1 MCLSVYTYFL
11 HPCWWCLFIL
21 CLCVCVCS
29 SLARRWF
36 LSAAQTRE
44 LILPKGL
51 TVDLVTVAI
60 FAYSSSSCT
69 SSSSSSLNLPH
80 ALSTSNIQVGWAGS
94 GVSLATHTECKSMYF
109 FFSSASLCLSSQ
121 VSTMLRTLSYSNLL
135 YWHNRR
141 ETHVVEKKYVSYRLI
156 FFSYI
161 VFICLRLSSTRL
173 LRVLILLFGSNRI
186 SISTLPPTSV
196 TIVLVINP
204 FFLQPC
210 LVLLFPLLL
219 SIPHLPLHHSLI
231 FPFCFT
237 FHAFS
242 SHSHRKRQPPFFLL
256 SLSFS
261 HTSHPSYHLFLN
273 ILSSSLIIHPN
284 NSWSGFSDHRLP
296 LIKPSPLIWE
306 RQLILDQCANYET
319 LDKHTPLSVLSTLPS
334 FPLPFAASKFTCPSH
349 PTLRFQK

>member
-109 FFSSASLCLSSQ
+109 FFFICLFMPFQPSFHYAENSFIFKFALLAQQERNLCC
-121 VSTMLRTLSYSNLL
+121 
-135 YWHNRR
+135 W
-141 ETHVVEKKYVSYRLI
+141 KKYISYRLI

-186 SISTLPPTSV
+186 SISPLPLATV
-196 TIVLVINP
+196 TTVLVINP

-219 SIPHLPLHHSLI
+219 STPHLPLHHSLI

-237 FHAFS
+237 FQAFS
-242 SHSHRKRQPPFFLL
+242 SHSHPKRQPPFFLL
-256 SLSFS
+256 PLSFS

-319 LDKHTPLSVLSTLPS
+319 LDKRTPLSVLSTLPS